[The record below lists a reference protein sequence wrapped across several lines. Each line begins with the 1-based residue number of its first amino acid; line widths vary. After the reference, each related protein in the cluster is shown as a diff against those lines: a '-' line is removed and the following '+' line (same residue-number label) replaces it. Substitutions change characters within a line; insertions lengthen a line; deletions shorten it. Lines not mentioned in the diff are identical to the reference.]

1 MRNIHFEELFGSRF
15 SQNLQM
21 ARVRRV
27 IAEELTDLQREALIG
42 YYFDR
47 KSITD
52 IAAERGVNKSTVCRT
67 LHRAVQKL
75 RRFLAY

>member
-1 MRNIHFEELFGSRF
+1 MQNIHFEELFGSRF
-15 SQNLQM
+15 SQNLPM
-21 ARVRRV
+21 ERVRRV
-27 IAEELTDLQREALIG
+27 FTEELTVLQQETLIR

-52 IAAERGVNKSTVCRT
+52 IATERGVNKSTVCRT